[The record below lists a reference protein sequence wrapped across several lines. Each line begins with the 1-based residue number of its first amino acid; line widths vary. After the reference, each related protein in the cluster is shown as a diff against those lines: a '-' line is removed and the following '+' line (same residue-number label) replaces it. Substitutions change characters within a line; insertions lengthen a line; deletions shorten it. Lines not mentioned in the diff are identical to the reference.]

1 MSEEKKNIDADS
13 GDKINMPKVTTGGY
27 SERYGGGYCEGSYV
41 APEIRD
47 AANCISE
54 EMKKQAKELGID
66 LKQKSGYLNFGAGIQ
81 IHMPDYVITIPTAF
95 EWKTDFRAC
104 DVVAYSRDCADDIDT
119 SPLVLELERIKL
131 MKPLAQEELFI
142 RQQNAAKLIG
152 GTIETAPLD
161 YSEAIIVTD
170 KLSDERLVK
179 RVFVLVN
186 GGFEIFSLKL
196 TFLRRIDNI
205 DEITKRIYY
214 SLFMIKKPV
223 EKQAEMQ
230 GENQIE
236 KSAEKQTEK
245 QTEKQAEKQ
254 TEKRAEKQTEKQAE
268 KQAEKQTENSAE
280 KQAEKQTEKRAEKQT
295 EKQAEKQAEKQTE
308 NSAEKQAEKQTEELE
323 IEQKRESVYLNF
335 GAGIQIHMPDYVI
348 TIPDAFEW
356 KCGMNGRD
364 FTAYSKDCAAD
375 IDASPLVIELAR
387 TGLLTPFT
395 EEEFFIR
402 QQNAAELIGG
412 TIETAQLDFAKAIIV
427 TFRKSDERLVKRVFV
442 LVNEGYEMFSLQ
454 LTFLGE
460 IDNTDEI
467 TKRIYYSLYISRTG
481 KNKNGNRNT

>member
-54 EMKKQAKELGID
+54 EMKKQAKELGVD
-66 LKQKSGYLNFGAGIQ
+66 LKQKSGYLNFGTGIQ

-230 GENQIE
+230 GEKQIE
-236 KSAEKQTEK
+236 K
-245 QTEKQAEKQ
+245 
-254 TEKRAEKQTEKQAE
+254 
-268 KQAEKQTENSAE
+268 SAE
-280 KQAEKQTEKRAEKQT
+280 KQAEKQT
-295 EKQAEKQAEKQTE
+295 
-308 NSAEKQAEKQTEELE
+308 EKQTEELE

-375 IDASPLVIELAR
+375 IDTSPLVIELAR

-402 QQNAAELIGG
+402 QQNAAELVGG

-427 TFRKSDERLVKRVFV
+427 TFRMSDERLVKRVFI

-467 TKRIYYSLYISRTG
+467 TKRIYYSLYISQTG
-481 KNKNGNRNT
+481 KNKNGNRNS

>member
-54 EMKKQAKELGID
+54 EMKKQAKELGVD

-230 GENQIE
+230 GEKQIE
-236 KSAEKQTEK
+236 KS
-245 QTEKQAEKQ
+245 AEKQ

-268 KQAEKQTENSAE
+268 KQ
-280 KQAEKQTEKRAEKQT
+280 R
-295 EKQAEKQAEKQTE
+295 
-308 NSAEKQAEKQTEELE
+308 EKQTEELE

-375 IDASPLVIELAR
+375 IDTSPLVIELAR

-427 TFRKSDERLVKRVFV
+427 TFRKSDERLVKRVFI

>member
-13 GDKINMPKVTTGGY
+13 GDKINMPMVTTGGY

-230 GENQIE
+230 GEKQIE
-236 KSAEKQTEK
+236 KS
-245 QTEKQAEKQ
+245 AEKQ

-268 KQAEKQTENSAE
+268 KQ
-280 KQAEKQTEKRAEKQT
+280 R
-295 EKQAEKQAEKQTE
+295 
-308 NSAEKQAEKQTEELE
+308 EKQTEELE

-375 IDASPLVIELAR
+375 IDTSPLVIELAR

-427 TFRKSDERLVKRVFV
+427 TFRKSDERLVKRVFI

-467 TKRIYYSLYISRTG
+467 TKRIYYSLYISQTG
-481 KNKNGNRNT
+481 KNKNGNRNS

>member
-54 EMKKQAKELGID
+54 EMKKQAKELGVD

-230 GENQIE
+230 GEKQIE

-245 QTEKQAEKQ
+245 QTEK
-254 TEKRAEKQTEKQAE
+254 RAEKQSEK
-268 KQAEKQTENSAE
+268 SAE
-280 KQAEKQTEKRAEKQT
+280 KQAEKQT
-295 EKQAEKQAEKQTE
+295 
-308 NSAEKQAEKQTEELE
+308 EKQTEELE

-402 QQNAAELIGG
+402 QQNAAELVGG

-467 TKRIYYSLYISRTG
+467 TKRIYYSLYISQTG

>member
-1 MSEEKKNIDADS
+1 MADIKKDIDALT
-13 GDKINMPKVTTGGY
+13 GEEINQENEENTKDNANNDEETKPKVTTGGY
-27 SERYGGGYCEGSYV
+27 SERYGGGYGEGSYV

-81 IHMPDYVITIPTAF
+81 IHMPDYVITVPTAF
-95 EWKTDFRAC
+95 EWKCGINGRDIT
-104 DVVAYSRDCADDIDT
+104 AYSRDCADDIDT

-131 MKPLAQEELFI
+131 MKPLTQEELLI
-142 RQQNAAKLIG
+142 RQQNATELIG
-152 GTIETAPLD
+152 GTLETAPLD

-170 KLSDERLVK
+170 KMSDERLVK

-186 GGFEIFSLKL
+186 DGFEIFSLKL
-196 TFLRRIDNI
+196 TFLRKIDNI
-205 DEITKRIYY
+205 DEITKRVYY
-214 SLFMIKKPV
+214 SLFMIKKP
-223 EKQAEMQ
+223 AEV
-230 GENQIE
+230 
-236 KSAEKQTEK
+236 
-245 QTEKQAEKQ
+245 QAEKK
-254 TEKRAEKQTEKQAE
+254 TEEQAE
-268 KQAEKQTENSAE
+268 KKTEEQAEKP
-280 KQAEKQTEKRAEKQT
+280 
-295 EKQAEKQAEKQTE
+295 
-308 NSAEKQAEKQTEELE
+308 TEELG
-323 IEQKRESVYLNF
+323 IELKKKSVRLNF

-348 TIPDAFEW
+348 TVPDAFEW

-364 FTAYSKDCAAD
+364 FTAYSAGCAAD

-387 TGLLTPFT
+387 AKLMNPFT

-402 QQNAAELIGG
+402 QKNAAQLLGG

-427 TFRKSDERLVKRVFV
+427 TFRMSDERLVKRVFI

-460 IDNTDEI
+460 VDNTDEI
-467 TKRIYYSLYISRTG
+467 TKRIYYSLYISQTG
-481 KNKNGNRNT
+481 KNKNGNTDT

>member
-54 EMKKQAKELGID
+54 EMKKQAKELGVD

-142 RQQNAAKLIG
+142 RQQNAAEFIG

-230 GENQIE
+230 GEKQIE

-245 QTEKQAEKQ
+245 QA
-254 TEKRAEKQTEKQAE
+254 EKRAEKQTEKQAE
-268 KQAEKQTENSAE
+268 KQSEKSAE
-280 KQAEKQTEKRAEKQT
+280 KQAEKQT
-295 EKQAEKQAEKQTE
+295 
-308 NSAEKQAEKQTEELE
+308 EKQTEELE

-375 IDASPLVIELAR
+375 IDTSPLVIELAR

-427 TFRKSDERLVKRVFV
+427 TFRMSDERLVKRVFV

-467 TKRIYYSLYISRTG
+467 TKRIYYSLYISQTG
-481 KNKNGNRNT
+481 KNKNGNRNS

>member
-54 EMKKQAKELGID
+54 EMKKQAKELGVD

-230 GENQIE
+230 GEKQIE
-236 KSAEKQTEK
+236 KS
-245 QTEKQAEKQ
+245 AEKQ

-268 KQAEKQTENSAE
+268 K
-280 KQAEKQTEKRAEKQT
+280 RAEKQT
-295 EKQAEKQAEKQTE
+295 EKQAEKQSEK
-308 NSAEKQAEKQTEELE
+308 SAEKQAEKQTEKQTEELE

-375 IDASPLVIELAR
+375 IDTSPLVIELAR

-427 TFRKSDERLVKRVFV
+427 TFRMSDERLVKRVFI

-467 TKRIYYSLYISRTG
+467 TKRIYYSLYISQTG
-481 KNKNGNRNT
+481 KNKNGNRNS

>member
-54 EMKKQAKELGID
+54 EMKKQAKELGVD

-230 GENQIE
+230 GEKQIE
-236 KSAEKQTEK
+236 KS
-245 QTEKQAEKQ
+245 AEKQ

-268 KQAEKQTENSAE
+268 KQ
-280 KQAEKQTEKRAEKQT
+280 R
-295 EKQAEKQAEKQTE
+295 
-308 NSAEKQAEKQTEELE
+308 EKQTEELE

-375 IDASPLVIELAR
+375 IDTSPLVIELAR

-412 TIETAQLDFAKAIIV
+412 TIETAQFDFAKAIIV
-427 TFRKSDERLVKRVFV
+427 TFRKSDERLVKRVFI

>member
-13 GDKINMPKVTTGGY
+13 CDKINMPKVTTGGY

-54 EMKKQAKELGID
+54 EMKKQAKELGVD

-230 GENQIE
+230 GEKQIE
-236 KSAEKQTEK
+236 KS
-245 QTEKQAEKQ
+245 AEKQ

-268 KQAEKQTENSAE
+268 K
-280 KQAEKQTEKRAEKQT
+280 RAEKQT
-295 EKQAEKQAEKQTE
+295 EKQAEKQSEK
-308 NSAEKQAEKQTEELE
+308 SAEKQAEKQTEKQTEELE

-375 IDASPLVIELAR
+375 IDTSPLVIELAR

-427 TFRKSDERLVKRVFV
+427 TFRMSDERLVKRVFI

-467 TKRIYYSLYISRTG
+467 TKRIYYSLYISQTG
-481 KNKNGNRNT
+481 KNKNGNRNS

>member
-47 AANCISE
+47 AATGLPEN
-54 EMKKQAKELGID
+54 MKKQAKELGLDI
-66 LKQKSGYLNFGAGIQ
+66 KQRSGYLNFGAGIQ

-119 SPLVLELERIKL
+119 SPLVLELERVKL
-131 MKPLAQEELFI
+131 MKPLAQEELLI
-142 RQQNAAKLIG
+142 RQQNAAELIG
-152 GTIETAPLD
+152 GTVETAPLD

-214 SLFMIKKPV
+214 SLFMIKKP
-223 EKQAEMQ
+223 A
-230 GENQIE
+230 
-236 KSAEKQTEK
+236 
-245 QTEKQAEKQ
+245 
-254 TEKRAEKQTEKQAE
+254 EKQAE
-268 KQAEKQTENSAE
+268 KQAEEQTKKQG
-280 KQAEKQTEKRAEKQT
+280 EKQTESIT
-295 EKQAEKQAEKQTE
+295 
-308 NSAEKQAEKQTEELE
+308 EKQTEELE
-323 IEQKRESVYLNF
+323 IEQKRGSVYLNF

-364 FTAYSKDCAAD
+364 FTAYSKYCAAD
-375 IDASPLVIELAR
+375 IDTSPLVIELAR
-387 TGLLTPFT
+387 TRLLIPFT
-395 EEEFFIR
+395 EEEFFIS
-402 QQNAAELIGG
+402 QKNSAELLGG

-427 TFRKSDERLVKRVFV
+427 TFRLSDERLVKRVFV

-467 TKRIYYSLYISRTG
+467 TKRIYYSLYISQTG
-481 KNKNGNRNT
+481 KNKNGN

>member
-54 EMKKQAKELGID
+54 EMKKQAKELGVD

-131 MKPLAQEELFI
+131 MKPLAQEELLI

-230 GENQIE
+230 GEKQIE
-236 KSAEKQTEK
+236 KS
-245 QTEKQAEKQ
+245 AEKQ

-268 KQAEKQTENSAE
+268 K
-280 KQAEKQTEKRAEKQT
+280 RAEKQT
-295 EKQAEKQAEKQTE
+295 EKQAEKQSEK
-308 NSAEKQAEKQTEELE
+308 SAEKQAEKQTEKQTEELE

-335 GAGIQIHMPDYVI
+335 GAGIQIHLPDYVI

-375 IDASPLVIELAR
+375 IDTSPLVIELAR

-427 TFRKSDERLVKRVFV
+427 TFRMSDERLVKRVFI

-467 TKRIYYSLYISRTG
+467 TKRIYYSLYISQTG
-481 KNKNGNRNT
+481 KNKNGNRNS

>member
-245 QTEKQAEKQ
+245 QTEK
-254 TEKRAEKQTEKQAE
+254 RAEKQTEKQAE
-268 KQAEKQTENSAE
+268 KQAEKQTE
-280 KQAEKQTEKRAEKQT
+280 KQT
-295 EKQAEKQAEKQTE
+295 
-308 NSAEKQAEKQTEELE
+308 EKQAEKQTEELE
-323 IEQKRESVYLNF
+323 IEQKRDSVYLNF

-375 IDASPLVIELAR
+375 VDASPLVIELAR

-467 TKRIYYSLYISRTG
+467 TKRIYYSLYISQTG
-481 KNKNGNRNT
+481 KNKNGNRNS

>member
-54 EMKKQAKELGID
+54 EMKKQAKELGVD

-230 GENQIE
+230 GEKQIE
-236 KSAEKQTEK
+236 KS
-245 QTEKQAEKQ
+245 AEKQ

-268 KQAEKQTENSAE
+268 KQSEKSAE
-280 KQAEKQTEKRAEKQT
+280 KQAEKQT
-295 EKQAEKQAEKQTE
+295 
-308 NSAEKQAEKQTEELE
+308 EKQTEELE

-427 TFRKSDERLVKRVFV
+427 TFRMSDERLVKRVFV

>member
-54 EMKKQAKELGID
+54 EMKKQAKELGVD

-230 GENQIE
+230 GEKQIE
-236 KSAEKQTEK
+236 KS
-245 QTEKQAEKQ
+245 AEKQ

-268 KQAEKQTENSAE
+268 KQ
-280 KQAEKQTEKRAEKQT
+280 R
-295 EKQAEKQAEKQTE
+295 
-308 NSAEKQAEKQTEELE
+308 EKQTEELE

-375 IDASPLVIELAR
+375 IDTSPLVIELAR

-427 TFRKSDERLVKRVFV
+427 TFRMSDERLVKRVFI

-467 TKRIYYSLYISRTG
+467 TKRIYYSLYISQTG

>member
-1 MSEEKKNIDADS
+1 MINLSEEKKNIDADS

-54 EMKKQAKELGID
+54 EMKKQAKELGVD

-152 GTIETAPLD
+152 GTIETVPLD

-230 GENQIE
+230 GEKQIE
-236 KSAEKQTEK
+236 KS
-245 QTEKQAEKQ
+245 AEKQ

-268 KQAEKQTENSAE
+268 K
-280 KQAEKQTEKRAEKQT
+280 RAEKQT
-295 EKQAEKQAEKQTE
+295 EKQAEKQSEK
-308 NSAEKQAEKQTEELE
+308 SAEKQAEKQTEKQTEELE

-375 IDASPLVIELAR
+375 IDTSPLVIELAR

-427 TFRKSDERLVKRVFV
+427 TFRMSDERLVKRVFI

-467 TKRIYYSLYISRTG
+467 TKRIYYSLYISQTG
-481 KNKNGNRNT
+481 KNKNGNRNS